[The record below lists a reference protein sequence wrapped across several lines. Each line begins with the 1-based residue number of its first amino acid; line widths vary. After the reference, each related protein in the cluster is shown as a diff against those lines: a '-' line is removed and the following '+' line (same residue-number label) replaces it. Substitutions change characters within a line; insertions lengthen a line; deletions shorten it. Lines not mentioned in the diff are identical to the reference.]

1 MYDNALICFTADH
14 GDMLG
19 DHYHWRKTYAY
30 EGSTKIPYIVK
41 WPLSLSKQIQTGT
54 RVDQPVELRDFL
66 PTFLQVAGGEV
77 PADMDGQSLLHLVT
91 GKQQEWRKYIDMEH
105 ATCYSPDNYWCALTD
120 GKIKYIWF
128 MHTGEEQLFD
138 LVKDPGEERNVA
150 QAKPY
155 QNQLAEM
162 RQAMVRHLSERGD
175 GFVKDGQLVKREQ
188 TLLYSPHYPKSGS

>member
-1 MYDNALICFTADH
+1 MKLIMTDQLRGDALHCMGTEAVISPHIDQLAQEGTLFTSGYTSAPSSTPARAGLLTGMSPWHH
-14 GDMLG
+14 GMLG
-19 DHYHWRKTYAY
+19 YGRVARKYPY
-30 EGSTKIPYIVK
+30 EMP
-41 WPLSLSKQIQTGT
+41 QM
-54 RVDQPVELRDFL
+54 LRDL
-66 PTFLQVAGGEV
+66 GYYTFGI
-77 PADMDGQSLLHLVT
+77 
-91 GKQQEWRKYIDMEH
+91 GKMHWFPQK
-105 ATCYSPDNYWCALTD
+105 YWCALTD

-155 QNQLAEM
+155 QKQLAEM